1 VRGAAIS
8 CLLAGAVLSCAQ
20 GAALRSAPE
29 GCSAAACARGAGA
42 GPAGGAVL
50 RLRGGKTGGIKARD
64 IWSKP
69 LDELSQMEEDLRME
83 LMSLRV
89 AQQVGGQPGR
99 VNQIKKVRKSIARV
113 LTVATAKRRAEAYE
127 RVKNDKFKPLD
138 ARKNRNMPK
147 AMRQR
152 LNKFERTRMSNK
164 AVRCLRL
171 KIWGAGV
178 RPMRRVVQ
186 SDELEPVSLPA
197 QRAGV
202 CSRASIPCCHA
213 CLCRP
218 RCTLVREDGGGAR
231 AWRAR
236 TRLLRNTDARAHPHA
251 HAHARTHT
259 HAHARTRTH
268 ACTRTCI
275 RVLCKLTPPDPVES
289 TQTNPAQLPP

>member
-1 VRGAAIS
+1 MRPAGARRDRGSGRLPVRGAAIS

-29 GCSAAACARGAGA
+29 SCSAAACARGAGA

-186 SDELEPVSLPA
+186 SDELEPVYIGVTPLDEERTFEKYPA
-197 QRAGV
+197 RRRGV
-202 CSRASIPCCHA
+202 H
-213 CLCRP
+213 
-218 RCTLVREDGGGAR
+218 GKQ
-231 AWRAR
+231 
-236 TRLLRNTDARAHPHA
+236 
-251 HAHARTHT
+251 THT
-259 HAHARTRTH
+259 GHVPEFARIAMDKAANKQKKERE
-268 ACTRTCI
+268 
-275 RVLCKLTPPDPVES
+275 RVAAFKAKYADED
-289 TQTNPAQLPP
+289 